1 MKFDRTHAFQLK
13 KRIINDTSVLFDYIM
28 ELDQNTNSKPV
39 SVDLIGDFK
48 KQVEDLYN
56 KIDDLNKKLN
66 TIEKSHQLSV
76 EKRVSFQERPDNWKW
91 L

>member
-13 KRIINDTSVLFDYIM
+13 KRIINDTSTLLDYIM
-28 ELDQNTNSKPV
+28 ELDQNTNREPV
-39 SVDLIGDFK
+39 SVDLINDFK

-56 KIDDLNKKLN
+56 KIDDLSNKLD

-76 EKRVSFQERPDNWKW
+76 ENRTSSQERPINWK
-91 L
+91 

>member
-56 KIDDLNKKLN
+56 KIDDLNNKLN
-66 TIEKSHQLSV
+66 TMEKSHQLSV
-76 EKRVSFQERPDNWKW
+76 ENRVSFQERPDNWK
-91 L
+91 

>member
-13 KRIINDTSVLFDYIM
+13 KRIINDTSTLFDYIM

-39 SVDLIGDFK
+39 SVDLINEFK
-48 KQVEDLYN
+48 KQIEDLYN
-56 KIDDLNKKLN
+56 KIDDLSNKLN

-76 EKRVSFQERPDNWKW
+76 GNRGLFQERPDNWK
-91 L
+91 